1 MSKAASGQYRRI
13 ISHSWGLESWYT
25 EEGIYTM
32 RSLDIIKGN
41 HVEFSAFSLTN
52 GTVFLISG
60 RIRVMN
66 FIAIQ
71 FSPDFSIDK
80 NSELESLREMIEF
93 SAHSVSSIY
102 AVTDC
107 TLLLI
112 DAPRLSS
119 NSAIN

>member
-1 MSKAASGQYRRI
+1 M
-13 ISHSWGLESWYT
+13 
-25 EEGIYTM
+25 
-32 RSLDIIKGN
+32 KGN

-66 FIAIQ
+66 FIATQ

-80 NSELESLREMIEF
+80 NSELESLRGMIEF

-107 TLLLI
+107 TLILI